1 MKEAV
6 GIEVNVN
13 RSLRWRKALLP
24 GGLLTAPPQAL
35 LVVLKSFSSCLVAEL
50 GDSWH
55 GVLDFYEWCRYLLV
69 PPGIRSKLNIMLR
82 GRDSIAR

>member
-1 MKEAV
+1 M
-6 GIEVNVN
+6 
-13 RSLRWRKALLP
+13 LP
-24 GGLLTAPPQAL
+24 GGLLTGPPPQAL
-35 LVVLKSFSSCLVAEL
+35 LAVFKSFSTCLVAEL
-50 GDSWH
+50 GDSWR